1 MYNFKI
7 ARNHNVSKTQLYINY
22 FSNLDNNQQPKNILN
37 NVRK

>member
-7 ARNHNVSKTQLYINY
+7 VRNHNVSKTQLYINY
-22 FSNLDNNQQPKNILN
+22 FSNLDNNEPKNILN